1 MKEGRKEELASSR
14 EQLLRAL
21 RLAAFLTL
29 CLKDLLLQIVR
40 SREEAW
46 QKKPG
51 SLRLAS
57 CKGRGLAPLRMLL
70 PFSTQIL
77 LSHLPHYA
85 LIVSSKDAFPTAA
98 PEIVAKTHFQQLH
111 RERSSKTKNHGV
123 RRRRRTTTTAH
134 VLHQIRWNKS
144 AFSGIFRR
152 RRPLLLQRCKKHKE
166 IAIETQTKNVR
177 GRDDTR

>member
-1 MKEGRKEELASSR
+1 MLTYRTLEANCVKTKRISNNTRDLKTRRIQTTTRVLSLSLSCPREGC
-14 EQLLRAL
+14 LR
-21 RLAAFLTL
+21 T
-29 CLKDLLLQIVR
+29 
-40 SREEAW
+40 
-46 QKKPG
+46 
-51 SLRLAS
+51 
-57 CKGRGLAPLRMLL
+57 
-70 PFSTQIL
+70 
-77 LSHLPHYA
+77 A

-98 PEIVAKTHFQQLH
+98 PEIVANTHFQQLH

-123 RRRRRTTTTAH
+123 RRRTTTTPH
-134 VLHQIRWNKS
+134 VLRQIRWNKS